1 MSNAPNLNRLLLC
14 TLLTCG
20 ALTWSLASASLAAAQ
35 SVSGGMPAIEATRK
49 SVGTA
54 TLDEMQRQLAIA
66 QLDSAASS
74 ERDAEN
80 LQKRLIQLRAE
91 AAEQPTRMEQ
101 LRGALA
107 LDRELALQEWAARLP
122 RDADAETL
130 ERVLEQERSIIAGLT
145 AQIDAVAGDLALT
158 LSRPAE
164 AATLIAGLRRRIDE
178 LSTPAVRI
186 DDEPALLTEARRLR
200 RASELRH
207 VQAELDLRLLEQD
220 SATQRQRLHELTIR
234 ELRYRQGLHIRRTEL
249 LQAQIADLGR
259 RQIEALVS
267 RIEARAQSLLP
278 GTGLVADALT
288 ENRALGNELI
298 RQNEQLERDRNAL
311 AAIEQARERTAVSL
325 RDSRVRLEL
334 GGTNESVGRWLW
346 SERRSLES
354 PARLEQRLE
363 NIQGALADLRLR
375 LVTLNEQSRDLV
387 DVTATARVLHETAL
401 RMTEEGATDGAAATS
416 EQPIEPLL
424 EERIELLALLEPLLQ
439 RRISA
444 LEQSELALRAHTADS
459 YAVQQLLDRHLLWIP
474 SHGSIDG
481 SWFKRLPEG
490 VLDLIKVSRFVTTF
504 ELSVR
509 ALQERPLPWVGSLI
523 LLLALIEL
531 RRRAPAQIEAEAAI
545 TRQIRRD
552 TYRATAR
559 ALGWTLIAALPA
571 PMAIALLGN
580 LLQTVGSPG
589 RFSDSLGRACM
600 MLVIPLFAVQVLRW
614 TAIERGLGHAHFR
627 WMKSRRETV
636 RRVTPQAAAIVLPA
650 LFISGLAFIRN
661 LDLPNDVQ
669 ARSAIV
675 IACLTLAW
683 TLWRALDA
691 GRIWVVRGAALEP
704 STLRKTLRGALP
716 LIPLCVAVL
725 ALAGYVYSSVILLQ
739 TMLATFSMIVA
750 ITLVFGLTSRW
761 ILLGE
766 RRLAWRRLEER
777 RAAAE
782 ASEEQT
788 DTIAE
793 AETEIT
799 LEQVSV
805 QTRQLLRAL
814 RLTLIAGGLIWVWGD
829 VLPAF
834 ARMDEIALWYFTDT
848 GPDGAPLQL
857 PVTLKGVLLGAF
869 ALALTTIASKN
880 LPGLI
885 EIGLLS
891 RTQIDAASRYAI
903 TSLLRYAIVI
913 TGTLIG
919 LGMFGLRW
927 SQLQWMAAAL
937 TVGLGF
943 GLQEIFANFVSGLI
957 LLFERP
963 FRVGD
968 VITIGELSGR
978 VTRIRTRA
986 TTIVDFDNKE
996 IVVPNKSF
1004 ITGQLINWTLSD
1016 TTTRITIKVG
1026 VAYGTKPG
1034 LVRELLLQA
1043 ARENAMV
1050 LVEPEPRS
1058 LFLTFGG
1065 SSLDFELRVFVAT
1078 LADRLLV
1085 QDGINTRIT
1094 ELFAEHGI
1102 EIAFPQLDLH
1112 VRDVPA
1118 YLRPNQPPPA
1128 DVT

>member
-1 MSNAPNLNRLLLC
+1 MSKKPGLDHLLLC
-14 TLLTCG
+14 VLLACSTL
-20 ALTWSLASASLAAAQ
+20 AASLASAPLAAAQ
-35 SVSGGMPAIEATRK
+35 SVSGGLAAIDATARSVEA
-49 SVGTA
+49 A
-54 TLDEMQRQLAIA
+54 TLGDAQRQLAVA
-66 QLDSAASS
+66 QLDSARNE

-80 LQKRLIQLRAE
+80 LQKRLAELRAE
-91 AAEQPTRMEQ
+91 AAAQPSRMEQ

-107 LDRELALQEWAARLP
+107 LDRELALQEWAVRLP
-122 RDADAETL
+122 ADADAETL
-130 ERVLEQERSIIAGLT
+130 ERVMEQERSIIAGLS

-164 AATLIAGLRRRIDE
+164 AATLIAGLRRRIEE
-178 LSTPAVRI
+178 LSAPAVRL
-186 DDEPALLTEARRLR
+186 DDESTLVAEARRLR
-200 RASELRH
+200 RASELRRT
-207 VQAELDLRLLEQD
+207 QTELDLRLLEQD
-220 SATQRQRLHELTIR
+220 SATQRQRLYELTIR

-249 LQAQIADLGR
+249 LQTQIADLGR
-259 RQIEALVS
+259 RQIEALVN
-267 RIEARAQSLLP
+267 RIEEREQSLEP
-278 GTGLVADALT
+278 GIGLVADAFA

-311 AAIEQARERTAVSL
+311 AAIEQARERTALSL

-375 LVTLNEQSRDLV
+375 LITLNEQSRDLV
-387 DVTATARVLHETAL
+387 DVSATARAL
-401 RMTEEGATDGAAATS
+401 REAALSLTEEDAAHAAS
-416 EQPIEPLL
+416 DEPLEPLL

-439 RRISA
+439 RRIGA
-444 LEQSELALRAHTADS
+444 LEQSELALRAQTADS

-490 VLDLIKVSRFVTTF
+490 VYDLIKVSRFVTTF

-509 ALQERPLPWVGSLI
+509 AIKERPLPWVASLI
-523 LLLALIEL
+523 LLLVLVEL
-531 RRRAPAQIEAEAAI
+531 RRRAPAQIQAQSAV

-571 PMAIALLGN
+571 PTAIALLGN

-627 WMKSRRETV
+627 WMQSRRDSL
-636 RRVTPQAAAIVLPA
+636 RRFTPLTAAIVLPA

-683 TLWRALDA
+683 ALWRALDA
-691 GRIWVVRGAALEP
+691 GRLWVVRGADLEP
-704 STLRKTLRGALP
+704 STLRKALRAGLP
-716 LIPLCVAVL
+716 LIPLGVALL
-725 ALAGYVYSSVILLQ
+725 ALSGYVYSSVILLQ

-777 RAAAE
+777 RAA
-782 ASEEQT
+782 SEEQT
-788 DTIAE
+788 DSGAE
-793 AETEIT
+793 AEKEIT
-799 LEQVSV
+799 LEQVGA

-814 RLTLIAGGLIWVWGD
+814 RLTMVAGGLIWVWGD

-834 ARMDEIALWYFTDT
+834 ARMDEVALWYFTDT

-857 PVTLKGVLLGAF
+857 PVTLMGALLGAF
-869 ALALTTIASKN
+869 AVVLTTIGAKN

-919 LGMFGLRW
+919 LGLFGLRW

-978 VTRIRTRA
+978 VTKIRTRA

-1016 TTTRITIKVG
+1016 TTTRVTIKVG

-1034 LVRELLLQA
+1034 LVSELLRQA
-1043 ARENAMV
+1043 ASENALV
-1050 LVEPEPRS
+1050 LADPEPRS
-1058 LFLTFGG
+1058 LFLAFGA

-1078 LADRLLV
+1078 LGDRLSV
-1085 QDGINTRIT
+1085 QDAINTRIT
-1094 ELFAEHGI
+1094 ELFAEHDI

-1112 VRDVPA
+1112 VRDLPTP
-1118 YLRPNQPPPA
+1118 LRPDQPPPVDA
-1128 DVT
+1128 T

>member
-1 MSNAPNLNRLLLC
+1 MSKKPSLDHLLLGVLLAC
-14 TLLTCG
+14 STLTG
-20 ALTWSLASASLAAAQ
+20 SLASAPLSAAQ
-35 SVSGGMPAIEATRK
+35 SANGGLPAIEATAR
-49 SVGTA
+49 SVEAA
-54 TLDEMQRQLAIA
+54 TLDDVQRQLAMA
-66 QLDSAASS
+66 QLDSARNE
-74 ERDAEN
+74 ERDAVN
-80 LQKRLIQLRAE
+80 LQKRLAELRAE
-91 AAEQPTRMEQ
+91 AAAQPSRMEQ

-107 LDRELALQEWAARLP
+107 LDRELALQEWAVRLP
-122 RDADAETL
+122 GDADAETL
-130 ERVLEQERSIIAGLT
+130 ERVMEQERSIIAGLN

-164 AATLIAGLRRRIDE
+164 AATLIAGLRRRIEE
-178 LSTPAVRI
+178 LSAPAVRL
-186 DDEPALLTEARRLR
+186 DDESALLAEARRLR
-200 RASELRH
+200 RASELRRT
-207 VQAELDLRLLEQD
+207 QTELDLRLLEQD
-220 SATQRQRLHELTIR
+220 SATQRQRLYELTIR

-249 LQAQIADLGR
+249 LQTQIADLGR
-259 RQIEALVS
+259 RQIEALVN
-267 RIEARAQSLLP
+267 RIEEREQSLER
-278 GTGLVADALT
+278 GIGLIADAFA

-311 AAIEQARERTAVSL
+311 AAIEQAKERTALSL

-387 DVTATARVLHETAL
+387 DVPATARALRETAL
-401 RMTEEGATDGAAATS
+401 SLTEEDATQAAS
-416 EQPIEPLL
+416 DEPLEPLL

-439 RRISA
+439 RRIGA
-444 LEQSELALRAHTADS
+444 LEQSELALRAQTTDS
-459 YAVQQLLDRHLLWIP
+459 HAVQQLLDRHLLWIP

-490 VLDLIKVSRFVTTF
+490 VYDLVKVSRFVSTF

-509 ALQERPLPWVGSLI
+509 AIKERPLPWVASLI
-523 LLLALIEL
+523 LLLALVEL
-531 RRRAPAQIEAEAAI
+531 RRRAPAQIQAQAAV

-571 PMAIALLGN
+571 PTAIALLGN

-600 MLVIPLFAVQVLRW
+600 MLVVPLLAVQLLRW

-627 WMKSRRETV
+627 WLRSRRDSL
-636 RRVTPQAAAIVLPA
+636 RRFIPLTAAIILPA
-650 LFISGLAFIRN
+650 LFVSGLAFIRN

-683 TLWRALDA
+683 ALWRVLDA
-691 GRIWVVRGAALEP
+691 GRLWVVRGADLEP
-704 STLRKTLRGALP
+704 STLRKALRAGLP
-716 LIPLCVAVL
+716 LIPLGVALL
-725 ALAGYVYSSVILLQ
+725 ALSGYVYSSVILLQ
-739 TMLATFSMIVA
+739 TMLATFSLTVA

-777 RAAAE
+777 RAAAA

-788 DTIAE
+788 DSSAE
-793 AETEIT
+793 AEKEIT
-799 LEQVSV
+799 LEQIGA

-814 RLTLIAGGLIWVWGD
+814 RLTMVAGGLIWVWGD

-834 ARMDEIALWYFTDT
+834 ARMDEVALWYFTDT

-857 PVTLKGVLLGAF
+857 PVTLMGALLGAF
-869 ALALTTIASKN
+869 AVVLTTIAAKN

-903 TSLLRYAIVI
+903 TSVLRYAIVI
-913 TGTLIG
+913 TGTVIG
-919 LGMFGLRW
+919 LGLFGLRW

-1016 TTTRITIKVG
+1016 TTTRVTIKVG
-1026 VAYGTKPG
+1026 VAYGTKPE
-1034 LVRELLLQA
+1034 LVSELLRQA
-1043 ARENAMV
+1043 ASENALV
-1050 LVEPEPRS
+1050 LADPEPRS
-1058 LFLTFGG
+1058 LFMAFGA

-1078 LADRLLV
+1078 LADRLSV
-1085 QDGINTRIT
+1085 QDAINTRIT
-1094 ELFAEHGI
+1094 ELFAEHDI

-1112 VRDVPA
+1112 VRDLPA
-1118 YLRPNQPPPA
+1118 PLRPDQPPPVGA
-1128 DVT
+1128 T